1 MRELKTMDIF
11 KMSKILKKMDI
22 QLNAEGKTAEKL
34 GGELI
39 LQLGENLHL
48 VENEVNEFMAN
59 LIGCTSKEFS
69 ELPIAKAFEYFEEFK
84 KLPGIADFFKSAG
97 RLMK

>member
-1 MRELKTMDIF
+1 MRELKTADIF
-11 KMSKILKKMDI
+11 RMSKILKKMNI
-22 QLNAEGKTAEKL
+22 KLNAEGKTAEKL

-48 VENEVNEFMAN
+48 VENEVNEFMGS
-59 LIGCTSKEFS
+59 LVGCTAIEFS
-69 ELPIAKAFEYFEEFK
+69 ELPIAKTFEYFEEFK

-97 RLMK
+97 RLTK